1 MTQRP
6 NWIEINLDALA
17 ANIKSFRKLAGDNV
31 KILLPVKADAYGH
44 GSLAC
49 SFAAQQFGVDYLGVA
64 HVFEGMLLRQYGI
77 TLPILVLGPAL
88 EDDFSSYLKFDLLPT
103 LSGAETIEQWGNYVR
118 NRPEQ
123 VTPPVHIKIDSG
135 MHRYGL
141 DVTDHE
147 NIARLLGTE
156 GLKVEGLFSHFAT
169 ADDPDSRAARR
180 QLQQFSNLVNF
191 LEKKNLRP
199 PLVHMANS
207 AAAINFTESHFDMI
221 RPGIGLYGYNPMGLS
236 EDTMK
241 LRPMLTMK
249 TTIRQIHQISAG
261 GKVSYGQIWEASK
274 DTTLAS
280 VAIGYGDGYPR
291 GQEDSGL
298 MGSGENL
305 YPIAGRICM
314 DTTMLDLGELDS
326 MKQPLK
332 AGDVI
337 TVIDGTLSPKL
348 SLEALAERHNTISY
362 EIACRIARRLYRFY
376 WWNGQK
382 MRWDDLRP
390 LLGVGEF
397 TDENISSRQS

>member
-1 MTQRP
+1 MKQRP

-17 ANIKSFRKLAGDNV
+17 ANIKTFRRLAGNHV

-49 SFAAQQFGVDYLGVA
+49 SFAAQHFGVDFLGVA

-88 EDDFSSYLKFDLLPT
+88 EEDFSSYLKFDLLPT
-103 LSGAETIEQWGNYVR
+103 LSSAETIEQWASFVQSHPG
-118 NRPEQ
+118 Q
-123 VTPPVHIKIDSG
+123 VAPPVHIKIDSG

-141 DVTDHE
+141 DVKDHE
-147 NIARLLGTE
+147 SIARLLRIE
-156 GLKVEGLFSHFAT
+156 GLNVEGLFSHFAT

-180 QLQQFSNLVNF
+180 QLQEFSGLIHF
-191 LEKKNLRP
+191 LEKNELRP

-207 AAAINFTESHFDMI
+207 AAALNFPESHFDMI

-236 EDTMK
+236 KDATE
-241 LRPMLTMK
+241 LQPMLSMK
-249 TTIRQIHQISAG
+249 TTIRQIHTIPAG
-261 GKVSYGQIWEASK
+261 AKVSYGQIWEAPK
-274 DTTLAS
+274 ETTLAS

-291 GQEDSGL
+291 GHEDQGL
-298 MGSGENL
+298 MGRGENL

-314 DTTMLDLGELDS
+314 DTTMIDLGELES
-326 MKQPLK
+326 MEKPLK
-332 AGDVI
+332 TGDVI

-390 LLGVGEF
+390 MLGVGEF
-397 TDENISSRQS
+397 SDEINTTPKN